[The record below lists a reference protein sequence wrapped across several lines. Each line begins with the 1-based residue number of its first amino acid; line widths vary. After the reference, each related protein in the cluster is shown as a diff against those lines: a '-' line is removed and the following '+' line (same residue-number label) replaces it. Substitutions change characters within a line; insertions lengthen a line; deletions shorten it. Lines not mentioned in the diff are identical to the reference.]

1 MQKRAFSE
9 REFWESGMNPS
20 LYSVCDSEGTFTGVI
35 DSKKWGK
42 KCNLLVFVTLDDGTK
57 IFASVWAYNESK
69 IAYLNM
75 DKVPIGSRVALTFI
89 KGKSGIPYL
98 REFTVL
104 SLPENYLEGDDND
117 DYI

>member
-1 MQKRAFSE
+1 MEKNSDLLGSFNTTMSE
-9 REFWESGMNPS
+9 NVLR
-20 LYSVCDSEGTFTGVI
+20 
-35 DSKKWGK
+35 
-42 KCNLLVFVTLDDGTK
+42 TLSSNITDGTK

>member
-1 MQKRAFSE
+1 
-9 REFWESGMNPS
+9 
-20 LYSVCDSEGTFTGVI
+20 
-35 DSKKWGK
+35 
-42 KCNLLVFVTLDDGTK
+42 
-57 IFASVWAYNESK
+57 
-69 IAYLNM
+69 M

>member
-42 KCNLLVFVTLDDGTK
+42 KCNLLVFVMLDDGTK
-57 IFASVWAYNESK
+57 IFTSVWAYNESK